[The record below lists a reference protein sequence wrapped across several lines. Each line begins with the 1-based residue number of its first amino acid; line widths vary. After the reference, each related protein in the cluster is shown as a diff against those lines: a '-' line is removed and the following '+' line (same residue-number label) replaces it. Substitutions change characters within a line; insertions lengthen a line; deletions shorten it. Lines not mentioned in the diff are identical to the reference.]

1 MKGKWHSGSGPDMVE
16 QVESVDGVL
25 EVGLLVVLVVV
36 GGDGGGRERPETEK
50 AE

>member
-16 QVESVDGVL
+16 QVESVDEVL
-25 EVGLLVVLVVV
+25 EVGLLVVLVV
-36 GGDGGGRERPETEK
+36 GGGRERPETEK

>member
-36 GGDGGGRERPETEK
+36 GCVVVGSGTVVLFV
-50 AE
+50 

>member
-16 QVESVDGVL
+16 QVEVVDEVL
-25 EVGLLVVLVVV
+25 EVGLLVVLVV
-36 GGDGGGRERPETEK
+36 GDGGGRERPDTEK